1 MTPSYHFLF
10 VSYIFVTLKFHQK
23 DLSKLLLPQLQILF
37 DILFVYVVR
46 LIMSLSSPF
55 ILKLLSLVQRKK
67 LQIHDILL
75 LFYNLPSLRT
85 DLIVLPDIKTNE
97 FSANDCILRIIQ
109 KFTNYFFK
117 NNLYSL
123 PLRLTTFFISSI
135 VSI

>member
-1 MTPSYHFLF
+1 MTPSYHFLS

-75 LFYNLPSLRT
+75 LFYELPLFGSKT
-85 DLIVLPDIKTNE
+85 TVYPTIKTNK
-97 FSANDCILRIIQ
+97 L
-109 KFTNYFFK
+109 KKHY
-117 NNLYSL
+117 LYSTYIL
-123 PLRLTTFFISSI
+123 LIHELFHKNVSYSLFLRLTIFFISSI
-135 VSI
+135 VFI